1 MGRAVSAGGG
11 QKVGRLAGRKTVGK
25 RERERDCCTD
35 LDRGKRI
42 TEKRERE

>member
-25 RERERDCCTD
+25 REGERDCCSD
-35 LDRGKRI
+35 LEGRELQR
-42 TEKRERE
+42 KRERE